1 MRDPRPRVARVT
13 RPERALGQ
21 GARCA
26 RKASW
31 YFSSINDIQ
40 FDIVYLQYIILFSTR
55 ALSIMY
61 SSIIN

>member
-31 YFSSINDIQ
+31 CKYKFLSKDP
-40 FDIVYLQYIILFSTR
+40 STSWSYDAR
-55 ALSIMY
+55 MHACNS
-61 SSIIN
+61 